1 MTYTPDT
8 PLEALAGIGPKKA
21 QAFQTLGVAP
31 LRDLAGLYP
40 RRYEDRTQFR
50 TIADAQPGEAVCIR
64 AAVAAEPRAQ
74 YVRSGLTLVKVR
86 IADDTGALD
95 VTYFNQPY
103 RKNNLH
109 AGETYIF
116 YGKVE
121 ANGFRK
127 TMTNPVCEQAARC
140 GSVTNCFYPVY
151 PLTTGV
157 TQNDIRKAMT
167 PALHACIGQLQDV
180 IPADIARTYHLAQQ
194 DYALQNIPQPAD
206 AQALDTARKRLVFE
220 ELFVLSTAMARIR
233 SQRRAEGGI
242 RMKAADLETFYR
254 TLPFSPTGAQ
264 QRAVAAAHAQ
274 RSQNRARQA
283 QQLLIRRAL
292 LAQLSPQVGVRLL
305 FHVPSSLFSSMAAA
319 RSRARRRRCRSRLAA
334 RWSIRRPV

>member
-1 MTYTPDT
+1 MTSTPDT

-21 QAFQTLGVAP
+21 QAFQKLGVAT

-194 DYALQNIPQPAD
+194 DYALQNIHQPAD

-264 QRAVAAAHAQ
+264 RRAVAAAVQ
-274 RSQNRARQA
+274 DMISGVPMSRLVQGDVRSSP
-283 QQLLIRRAL
+283 RRASGL
-292 LAQLSPQVGVRLL
+292 CTKMTARA
-305 FHVPSSLFSSMAAA
+305 PSW
-319 RSRARRRRCRSRLAA
+319 RRRRSSPSSMNTRCVHCSSRSASA
-334 RWSIRRPV
+334 SAG